1 VSTGAPLVVGL
12 ERPPIGV
19 VAVVALR
26 LTALPWPQ
34 RAALALSVLL
44 ALFGLAGFAVTGF
57 DDFLGAGPDYVLG
70 LRVNPLQNTIYLATG
85 VIGLTM
91 CWRAR
96 SARVF
101 GALMAP
107 VYLVVFAIGA
117 PSGEVA
123 GTGPLNANS
132 AMGFAHLLIGFAAV
146 VIAQGC
152 AWTEQAAR
160 HRRRHHEA

>member
-1 VSTGAPLVVGL
+1 VSTGAPVVVGL
-12 ERPPIGV
+12 DRPPIGV
-19 VAVVALR
+19 VAVVVDR
-26 LTALPWPQ
+26 LISLPWPQ
-34 RAALALSVLL
+34 RAALALSALL
-44 ALFGLAGFAVTGF
+44 AVLGLAGFAVTGF
-57 DDFLGAGPDYVLG
+57 DNYFGADPDYVLG
-70 LRVNPLQNTIYLATG
+70 LRVNPAQNTVYLATG
-85 VIGLTM
+85 VLGLLL
-91 CWRAR
+91 CWRAK

-132 AMGFAHLLIGFAAV
+132 AMGFVHLLVGFAAV

-160 HRRRHHEA
+160 HRRKA

>member
-1 VSTGAPLVVGL
+1 MVV
-12 ERPPIGV
+12 V
-19 VAVVALR
+19 DSR
-26 LTALPWPQ
+26 LGTLAWPQ
-34 RAALALSVLL
+34 RAALALSALL
-44 ALFGLAGFAVTGF
+44 ALLGLIGFAVTGF
-57 DDFLGAGPDYVLG
+57 DDYVGANPDYVLG
-70 LRVNPLQNTIYLATG
+70 LRVNPLQNTIYLITG
-85 VIGLTM
+85 VVGLSM
-91 CWRAR
+91 CWSPR

-132 AMGFAHLLIGFAAV
+132 AAGFVHLVVGFAGV

-152 AWTEQAAR
+152 VRVEQA
-160 HRRRHHEA
+160 RRRPRA

>member
-1 VSTGAPLVVGL
+1 
-12 ERPPIGV
+12 
-19 VAVVALR
+19 VANSR
-26 LTALPWPQ
+26 LTELAWPQ

-57 DDFLGAGPDYVLG
+57 DDYVGAGPDYVLG

-85 VIGLTM
+85 LIGLTM
-91 CWRAR
+91 CWRPR
-96 SARVF
+96 STRIF

-132 AMGFAHLLIGFAAV
+132 AAGFIHLLIGFAAV
-146 VIAQGC
+146 VIAQAC
-152 AWTEQAAR
+152 VRVEQAKRQPRA
-160 HRRRHHEA
+160 

>member
-1 VSTGAPLVVGL
+1 MTISRIKVETVVDV
-12 ERPPIGV
+12 RV
-19 VAVVALR
+19 
-26 LTALPWPQ
+26 TSLPWPQ
-34 RAALALSVLL
+34 LAAMVLSVLL
-44 ALFGLAGFAVTGF
+44 ALLGLAGFAVTGF
-57 DDFLGAGPDYVLG
+57 DDYFGAGPDYVLG
-70 LRVNPLQNTIYLATG
+70 LRVNPLQNTVYLVTG
-85 VIGLTM
+85 LIGLAL
-91 CWRAR
+91 CWRPK

-132 AMGFAHLLIGFAAV
+132 AMGFVHLLVGFAGV

-152 AWTEQAAR
+152 VHIER
-160 HRRRHHEA
+160 SRRRHLKA